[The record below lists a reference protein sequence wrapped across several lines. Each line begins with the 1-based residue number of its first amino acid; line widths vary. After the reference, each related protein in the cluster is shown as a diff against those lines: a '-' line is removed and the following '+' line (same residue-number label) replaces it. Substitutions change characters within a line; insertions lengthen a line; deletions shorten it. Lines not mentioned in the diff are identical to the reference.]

1 MKDLKYLFA
10 YSIPLVTLISVHFK
24 GIFSYTAPIYAF
36 IFIPILEIIL
46 KDSDKKYTEEEKTNR
61 LANFLFD
68 VLLYLNLPFV
78 FSILF
83 YGFFVITNST
93 YFLYEYI
100 GMILSLGILLA
111 TNAINVAHELGH
123 RKSQFEKTLSK
134 ILLMPCLYMHFYI
147 EHNFGHHINV
157 ATPKDPAT
165 SKFNQ
170 SVYNFWF
177 TSVFWQYINA

>member
-1 MKDLKYLFA
+1 MQKKILKDLKYLFA

-46 KDSDKKYTEEEKTNR
+46 KDSDKKYTEEEKSNR

-83 YGFFVITNST
+83 YGFFVITSST
-93 YFLYEYI
+93 YFF
-100 GMILSLGILLA
+100 MNIL
-111 TNAINVAHELGH
+111 E
-123 RKSQFEKTLSK
+123 
-134 ILLMPCLYMHFYI
+134 
-147 EHNFGHHINV
+147 
-157 ATPKDPAT
+157 
-165 SKFNQ
+165 
-170 SVYNFWF
+170 
-177 TSVFWQYINA
+177 

>member
-10 YSIPLVTLISVHFK
+10 YSIPLVTLISIHFK

-46 KDSDKKYTEEEKTNR
+46 KDSDKKYTEEEKSNR

-83 YGFFVITNST
+83 YGFFCIRVIP
-93 YFLYEYI
+93 I
-100 GMILSLGILLA
+100 
-111 TNAINVAHELGH
+111 
-123 RKSQFEKTLSK
+123 
-134 ILLMPCLYMHFYI
+134 
-147 EHNFGHHINV
+147 
-157 ATPKDPAT
+157 
-165 SKFNQ
+165 
-170 SVYNFWF
+170 
-177 TSVFWQYINA
+177 